1 MTEMQ
6 TIEITRYHD
15 RIIKDVEHLVEKYRR
30 AMDWD
35 IPENNDAE
43 SDKLII
49 QAIRAALEKVA
60 EELEQRSANV
70 RKRTP

>member
-6 TIEITRYHD
+6 IIEITRYHD
-15 RIIKDVEHLVEKYRR
+15 RILKDVEHLVEKYRR

-49 QAIRAALEKVA
+49 QAIQAALEKVA
-60 EELEQRSANV
+60 EELEQR
-70 RKRTP
+70 

>member
-60 EELEQRSANV
+60 EELEQRSASV